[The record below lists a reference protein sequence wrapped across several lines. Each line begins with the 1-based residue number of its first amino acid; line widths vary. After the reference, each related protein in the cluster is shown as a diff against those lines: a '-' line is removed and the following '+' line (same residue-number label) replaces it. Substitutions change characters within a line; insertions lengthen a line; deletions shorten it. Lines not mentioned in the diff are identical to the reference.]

1 MEKAGILS
9 LAPME
14 TTITP
19 AVLPPQAFSLIQ
31 PTLIQQF
38 CSSAPRTTNFLA
50 WNIAAYRCLN
60 YTFNMHMHN
69 RPEVNSLQVL
79 YSLF

>member
-50 WNIAAYRCLN
+50 
-60 YTFNMHMHN
+60 
-69 RPEVNSLQVL
+69 
-79 YSLF
+79 